1 MEPFIRDATYADS
14 AAIVWL
20 IRGLAETPVQESP
33 LTETYVRGYLDA
45 PNSRV
50 LLAVRE
56 EHVIGLLS
64 YSMRPNLY
72 HAAPCCFIE
81 ELVVDASERGK
92 GIGTELMRALLAR
105 TEKEKCAEV
114 SLTVMPENTSAQR
127 FYRRLGITEEV
138 LCLER
143 HF

>member
-1 MEPFIRDATYADS
+1 MEPVIRDATYGDS
-14 AAIVWL
+14 TGIVRL
-20 IRGLAETPVQESP
+20 IRGLSETPAQENP

-45 PNSRV
+45 PNSRI
-50 LLAVRE
+50 LLAVRGE
-56 EHVIGLLS
+56 RVIGLLS
-64 YSMRPNLY
+64 YSVRPDLF

-105 TEKEKCAEV
+105 TDKEDCAEV